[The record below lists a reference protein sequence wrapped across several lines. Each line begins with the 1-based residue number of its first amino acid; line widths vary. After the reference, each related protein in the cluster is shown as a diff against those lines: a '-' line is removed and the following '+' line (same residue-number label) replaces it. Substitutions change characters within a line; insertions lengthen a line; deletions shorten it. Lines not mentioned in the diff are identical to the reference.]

1 MVKEFLSRAGVP
13 FTTRDVDEDDGAYEE
28 LIARGWRSVP
38 VTFIGEQAIK
48 GFNPAALRQALADA
62 GLARKDER

>member
-28 LIARGWRSVP
+28 LVARGWLAVP

>member
-1 MVKEFLSRAGVP
+1 
-13 FTTRDVDEDDGAYEE
+13 
-28 LIARGWRSVP
+28 VP